1 MYVCICHAITD
12 GQVASAL
19 GQGCRSV
26 ADVFRR
32 VGERP
37 NCGKCVPDL
46 CRLVRSSRAA
56 PAPALVQAGD

>member
-1 MYVCICHAITD
+1 MYVCICLALTD
-12 GQVASAL
+12 GQVAQAI

-26 ADVFRR
+26 SEVFRR

-46 CRLVRSSRAA
+46 CRLVRGSRKVHA
-56 PAPALVQAGD
+56 PAMADAAD

>member
-12 GQVASAL
+12 GQVSNAL

-26 ADVFRR
+26 SDVFRR

-46 CRLVRSSRAA
+46 CRLVRSARATHA
-56 PAPALVQAGD
+56 PAMSDAAD